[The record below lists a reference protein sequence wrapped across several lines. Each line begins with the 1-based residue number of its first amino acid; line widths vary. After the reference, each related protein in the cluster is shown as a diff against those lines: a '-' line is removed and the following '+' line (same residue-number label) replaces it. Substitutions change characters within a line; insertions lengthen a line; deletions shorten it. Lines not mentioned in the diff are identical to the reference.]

1 MDIEQPASGR
11 GSGVGDGGSSHAGNG
26 GGGAGNG
33 GGSGKQKRRSKGRG
47 IARRAD
53 SQDVI
58 ESLQS
63 MVRASAGRERPA
75 KSVEGWIVIVTN
87 LHEEAQE
94 DDVLDKFADYGEV
107 KNIHLNLDR
116 RTGFAKGYALL
127 EFEARSE
134 AEEAIEHMN
143 DSDIL
148 GQKVAVDWAFVEG
161 RR

>member
-1 MDIEQPASGR
+1 M
-11 GSGVGDGGSSHAGNG
+11 GSGHAGG
-26 GGGAGNG
+26 GKN
-33 GGSGKQKRRSKGRG
+33 KRRSKGRG

-58 ESLQS
+58 ESLQR
-63 MVRASAGRERPA
+63 MVRASAGRDRPA

-134 AEEAIEHMN
+134 AEEAIENMN

-148 GQKVAVDWAFVEG
+148 GQKIAVDWAFVEG
-161 RR
+161 GRR